1 MGGKLILTKTRNIV
15 GKDLEENVY
24 YYKTLE

>member
-1 MGGKLILTKTRNIV
+1 MGGKLILTKTRNIG